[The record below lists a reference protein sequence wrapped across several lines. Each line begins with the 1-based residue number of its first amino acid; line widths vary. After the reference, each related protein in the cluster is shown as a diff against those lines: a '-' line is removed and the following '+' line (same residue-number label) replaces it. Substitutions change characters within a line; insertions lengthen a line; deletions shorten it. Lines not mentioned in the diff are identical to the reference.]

1 MALAR
6 DLHFE
11 EANIVDGPN
20 KTVLAIRFFDLDEA
34 EGRRSVRGELIVFDI
49 EHPLWDKAGVRVQTW
64 TITYR
69 SSHEFEFEGPL
80 RDLYDPTRIVGINHL
95 RVHGS
100 YDTRT
105 RKGHMT
111 VMK

>member
-1 MALAR
+1 MATAR
-6 DLHFE
+6 DLHFDG
-11 EANIVDGPN
+11 AGIVDGPN

-34 EGRRSVRGELIVFDI
+34 EGRQSVRGELIVFDI
-49 EHPLWDKAGVRVQTW
+49 EHPLYSKAGVRVQTW
-64 TITYR
+64 TMTYR
-69 SSHEFEFEGPL
+69 SIHEFEFEGPL
-80 RDLYDPTRIVGINHL
+80 RDLYDPTRIVSTDL

-100 YDTRT
+100 YDTRS